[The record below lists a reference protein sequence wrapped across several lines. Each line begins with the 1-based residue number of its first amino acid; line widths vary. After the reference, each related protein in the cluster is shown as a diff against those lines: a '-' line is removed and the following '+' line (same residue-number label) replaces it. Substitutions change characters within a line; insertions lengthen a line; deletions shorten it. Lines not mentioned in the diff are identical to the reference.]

1 MKYRIENET
10 KHRIR
15 IRLYTGPI
23 TSFQEEILQYAFSSI
38 QGVRKVTVYRATGGC
53 ALEHDGSRE
62 RILEKLNAFH
72 YENVTVFAKEEQEQI
87 SLQEVR
93 DRKLSPEL
101 KRRLRMRV
109 LLETVADLVMPV
121 PLQVGY
127 HAYQMIT
134 LKDI

>member
-15 IRLYTGPI
+15 FRMYTGPV
-23 TSFQEEILQYAFSSI
+23 SPLQEEILNYAFSSI
-38 QGVRKVTVYRATGGC
+38 QGVRKVTVYRATGGF
-53 ALEHDGSRE
+53 ALEYDGSRE
-62 RILEKLNAFH
+62 WILEKLDAFH
-72 YENVTVFAKEEQEQI
+72 YENVAIFAKEEQEQI

-93 DRKLSPEL
+93 ERKLSPEL

-109 LLETVADLVMPV
+109 FLESVADLVMPV
-121 PLQVGY
+121 PLQLGY